1 MRSAMRVPAALMPL
15 LLLAGDPLGADG
27 PRPYLVVT
35 IVSVEGSVLVIR
47 GHDFGRLAP
56 LVTLGDVGPL
66 PVNRVSASEVRATL
80 PGGTVPGTYLLRV
93 ARNPGKAPFA
103 FFAVT
108 IGAAGPMGPPGT
120 KGDKGDEGDAGLP
133 GPPGPGLATG
143 QVRGR
148 LVACT
153 PRDFDGATVY
163 VPGRSFSAITGT
175 SGEFELSYLPPGSYD
190 LVAAQ
195 AGQRLVTVP
204 GVSVSAT
211 IDSNVGDVQT
221 TKLDSDPANCGTCG
235 NACAAGYSCSAGV
248 CTCAPTTCAAHGWNC
263 GTAPDGCGGTLNCG
277 TCATGFVCGYDVPNV
292 CSRPDTNPC
301 LIREG
306 PDGAK
311 IAFCP

>member
-1 MRSAMRVPAALMPL
+1 MRNAMRLPAALIPL
-15 LLLAGDPLGADG
+15 LLLAGDPLSADG

-35 IVSVEGSVLVIR
+35 SVSVEGSVLVIR
-47 GHDFGRLAP
+47 GHDFGHVAP

-66 PVNRVSASEVRATL
+66 PVTRVSASELRATL
-80 PGGTVPGTYLLRV
+80 PGGTAPGTYLLRV
-93 ARNPGKAPFA
+93 AKNPGKGAFA
-103 FFAVT
+103 FFTVA
-108 IGAAGPMGPPGT
+108 IGAVGPMGPAGA
-120 KGDKGDEGDAGLP
+120 KGDKGDQGEPGLP
-133 GPPGPGLATG
+133 GPPGPGLETG

-163 VPGRSFSAITGT
+163 VPGRSFGAITGT
-175 SGEFELSYLPPGSYD
+175 NGEFALSYLPPGSYD

-211 IDSNVGDVQT
+211 IDSNIGDVQT

-235 NACAAGYSCSAGV
+235 NACGTGHSCSAGI
-248 CTCAPTTCAAHGWNC
+248 CTCAPTTCAAHGWDC

-277 TCATGFVCGYDVPNV
+277 TCAAGLVCGYDLPNK
-292 CSRPDTNPC
+292 CSRPDADPC
-301 LIREG
+301 FLREG

-311 IAFCP
+311 IAYCP